1 MARNKP
7 SVVGFKDEAPLVKRV
22 AKLLD
27 VKPSFVR
34 QGKYRAGEMKLVGPA
49 KPAREAVVAA
59 CVTESPESLLRV
71 LSLAHELRHAG
82 AKHLTLLA
90 PWIAY
95 GRQDRATHPG
105 EEPMGLMVGKLL
117 SSMFDRIVTLDA
129 HSPAFVESFKGR
141 LVNVLPWMA
150 LQAGGVDLVAAPD
163 HGAIERAS
171 LAADAL
177 GVPFIVVEKK
187 RSGKKTTAK
196 LQPGTRVKGAHIL
209 MVDDMADSGGTL
221 KAAARALKKA
231 GASRVEAVVSHAF
244 DASVL
249 RKALALETESVKAY
263 YDHDKEPTEVALAL
277 LTRGLSG

>member
-117 SSMFDRIVTLDA
+117 SAMFDRIVTLDA
-129 HSPAFVESFKGR
+129 HSPEFIDSFRGK
-141 LVNVLPWMA
+141 LVNVLPWRSLKA
-150 LQAGGVDLVAAPD
+150 SGIDLVAAPD

-171 LAADAL
+171 FAADAL
-177 GVPFIVVEKK
+177 GVPFIVIEKT
-187 RSGKKTTAK
+187 RLGKKVSVRLPA
-196 LQPGTRVKGAHIL
+196 GVEVEGARIL
-209 MVDDMADSGGTL
+209 LVDDMADSGGTL
-221 KAAARALKKA
+221 LAAAKALKKA
-231 GASRVEAVVSHAF
+231 GARSAEATVTHVFDPSGLERRLGSAVKKIRSVFDHASCTL
-244 DASVL
+244 DASAL
-249 RKALALETESVKAY
+249 RSLTKAF
-263 YDHDKEPTEVALAL
+263 
-277 LTRGLSG
+277 R

>member
-1 MARNKP
+1 MAPNKL
-7 SVVGFKDEAPLVKRV
+7 SVVGFRDEAPLVRRA
-22 AKLLD
+22 AKLLGA
-27 VKPSFVR
+27 KPSFVR
-34 QGKYRAGEMKLVGPA
+34 QGRYRAGEMKLVGPA

-59 CVTESPESLLRV
+59 CVGESPESLLRV

-82 AKHLTLLA
+82 AGRLTLLA

-129 HSPAFVESFKGR
+129 HSPAFVGSFKGK
-141 LVNVLPWMA
+141 LVDVLPWMA
-150 LQAGGVDLVAAPD
+150 MQASGIDLVAAPD

-209 MVDDMADSGGTL
+209 LVDDMADSGGTL
-221 KAAARALKKA
+221 KAAARGLKRA
-231 GASRVEAVVSHAF
+231 GVASVRAVVSHAF
-244 DASVL
+244 S
-249 RKALALETESVKAY
+249 
-263 YDHDKEPTEVALAL
+263 LAL
-277 LTRGLSG
+277 LRERLAADVAEVSAHYDHGKAISDSALELLTKEFTR